1 MDRRGFVMSGGAL
14 ALLAGGGMP
23 GRVAAAAPPP
33 VAVDDL
39 RTAAREAW
47 IYGLPLIEAAR
58 LRAAAV
64 GEAPETGKAGFNS
77 FLHQRAPAGPAMRDL
92 SAPEPDVLYSSA
104 WIHLGGGPAKISVPA
119 TGGRYFSLA
128 VFDLYG
134 NVLGA
139 VEGREASKHG
149 HEITVIGPPS
159 RVGMA
164 GYTAPMPRMPPMH
177 KMIRARSPW
186 VWALARTHLEGEQDL
201 AAAHALQD
209 GLEVRVKPAKKPQR
223 PAASVPRD
231 GPWSDY
237 FYAVQELINENPPP
251 DDDVNFFRRIA
262 PVQVGMYGG
271 FEKARFADVELAE
284 IAKGAADG
292 TILAA
297 RPPDI
302 EAVDGWAYPK
312 GDVGEFGQDFLYRAQ
327 LALTEPGAL
336 RPQTVT
342 CLHAAGPNGGRYF
355 PGAVRHRVVLPAPPA
370 DGFWSLT
377 LYEPQPDGRL
387 FLTENPAN
395 RYHVGGW
402 TPGLR
407 HRPDGSIEIIV
418 SRAGPD
424 RGENWLPAPQNGPFA
439 LILRAYAPGEAILAR
454 SYRPPP
460 VETL

>member
-1 MDRRGFVMSGGAL
+1 
-14 ALLAGGGMP
+14 
-23 GRVAAAAPPP
+23 
-33 VAVDDL
+33 
-39 RTAAREAW
+39 
-47 IYGLPLIEAAR
+47 
-58 LRAAAV
+58 
-64 GEAPETGKAGFNS
+64 
-77 FLHQRAPAGPAMRDL
+77 
-92 SAPEPDVLYSSA
+92 
-104 WIHLGGGPAKISVPA
+104 
-119 TGGRYFSLA
+119 
-128 VFDLYG
+128 
-134 NVLGA
+134 
-139 VEGREASKHG
+139 
-149 HEITVIGPPS
+149 VIGPPS

-177 KMIRARSPW
+177 KMIHARSLW
-186 VWALARTHLEGEQDL
+186 VWALARTHLEGDQDL
-201 AAAHALQD
+201 PAAHVLQD
-209 GLEVRVKPAKKPQR
+209 GLEVHVKPAKKPPR
-223 PAASVPRD
+223 PGAPIPRD
-231 GPWSDY
+231 GAWSDY
-237 FYAVQELINENPPP
+237 LYAVQQLINENPPS

-292 TILAA
+292 AILAS

-312 GDVGEFGQDFLYRAQ
+312 EDVADFGQDFLYRAQ

-336 RPQTVT
+336 RPEVVT
-342 CLHAAGPNGGRYF
+342 CLQAVGPNGGRNF

-387 FLTENPAN
+387 FLTENSAN

-407 HRPDGSIEIIV
+407 HRADGDLEIIV
-418 SRAGPD
+418 SRDSPD

-454 SYRPPP
+454 RYRPPP